1 MTRQDD
7 FADVLSPA
15 VDRVAELAEGV
26 VNVVGDLAA
35 DLVETPGNLVQDALN
50 ATGDAVSALP
60 WVGAFLH
67 SALSWLGR
75 VAAGVANLIGAVV
88 KGVAGI
94 GADVMAGTIRLI
106 GGLPMLNRRLM
117 MKGLIDF
124 GSSIAGAAILIIG
137 QLLSLI
143 QRLIFLQNSERLL
156 TRKEQDMLRRVF
168 YNSLALYNIRIVEG
182 RSGLFGMSHRAFALG
197 NTIYL
202 KNVNLAMAPS
212 VLVHE
217 CVHVWQ
223 YQNLGARYAMD
234 ALGSQAYYGCGR
246 GGAYDWQAELARG
259 HLCWRDFNRE
269 AQAEFMQHVWDAG
282 TLTLL
287 GHSYGPGKG
296 AFYNREEVLGIFGPD
311 SATVQFRVSDGTD
324 YTGFASESIAR
335 MRSRINVRWSH
346 GFWVLAG

>member
-1 MTRQDD
+1 
-7 FADVLSPA
+7 
-15 VDRVAELAEGV
+15 
-26 VNVVGDLAA
+26 
-35 DLVETPGNLVQDALN
+35 
-50 ATGDAVSALP
+50 
-60 WVGAFLH
+60 
-67 SALSWLGR
+67 
-75 VAAGVANLIGAVV
+75 
-88 KGVAGI
+88 
-94 GADVMAGTIRLI
+94 
-106 GGLPMLNRRLM
+106 MLNWRLM

-143 QRLIFLQNSERLL
+143 QRLIFLQSNERPL
-156 TRKEQDMLRRVF
+156 TQKEQDMLRRVF
-168 YNSLALYNIRIVEG
+168 YNSLALYNIRIVKG
-182 RSGLFGMSHRAFALG
+182 RSGLFGMSPRAFALG

-202 KNVNLAMAPS
+202 KNVNLAIAPS

-259 HLCWRDFNRE
+259 RLCWRDFNRE

-287 GHSYGPGKG
+287 GHSYGPGMG
-296 AFYNREEVLGIFGPD
+296 AFYNREEVLGIFGPG

-324 YTGFASESIAR
+324 YAGFASESIAR

-346 GFWVLAG
+346 GF